1 MEKTER
7 TYVDRRR
14 VRQIED
20 DIMCILGE
28 NVGFRRTIDI
38 LKNEIE
44 INKNRVKKLND
55 EKDKELIGALRGIPV
70 GENNGRK

>member
-1 MEKTER
+1 MEKKER

-14 VRQIED
+14 VKQIED
-20 DIMCILGE
+20 EIMCVLGE

-44 INKNRVKKLND
+44 INKNRVKKLQD

-70 GENNGRK
+70 GNNND